1 MLEVLRHDAPVSW
14 LVEPI
19 CAGENRPRCFECA
32 KPRMPG
38 SYTSGLVLVPMPS
51 LSLSSRR
58 PALPRRSLA
67 QPRLLRKLLASSA
80 ERKYSDVGS
89 ETAAVWKLN
98 VAEPERIIS

>member
-1 MLEVLRHDAPVSW
+1 VLEVLRHDAPVSW

-80 ERKYSDVGS
+80 ER
-89 ETAAVWKLN
+89 
-98 VAEPERIIS
+98 